1 MNGWKKSSIWENYL
15 AQQVRTQKQILN
27 SETTI
32 LGPLFFT
39 SFFFRWIIHCFYA
52 VLDRFLFWMQTW
64 KKARKSQKK
73 IKFYL
78 RPYEWPQTLTTVA
91 VGLKFSATA
100 VGFGLWSTLL
110 LCKWGIFLTKTTK
123 LLLRPPN
130 TSSWSKM
137 WNSLQ

>member
-39 SFFFRWIIHCFYA
+39 SYF
-52 VLDRFLFWMQTW
+52 LDESFIAFMQCWTHLALDANLEKS
-64 KKARKSQKK
+64 KKITKK

-110 LCKWGIFLTKTTK
+110 LCKRGIFLTRTTK

-137 WNSLQ
+137 WNSLH